1 MRSNP
6 DERARR
12 RTFSEIEAEE
22 GTEAA
27 IQAGI
32 AADPDNPEWTD
43 EDFEKARPTHT
54 QSVSPAAEYS
64 RGDLQN
70 PGG

>member
-1 MRSNP
+1 MQSNS
-6 DERARR
+6 DNRARK

-43 EDFEKARPTHT
+43 KDFDKARPTDT
-54 QSVSPAAEYS
+54 QPASPAAAYS
-64 RGDLQN
+64 RGDLQS

>member
-6 DERARR
+6 DEREKR

-43 EDFEKARPTHT
+43 EDFEKARPTQT
-54 QSVSPAAEYS
+54 QSVSPAAAYS
-64 RGDLQN
+64 HGDLQN